1 MLGNHWVLAAFCAVA
16 GSTAAWA
23 DPSAGLSGAAG
34 GAALETVVVT
44 GSKAVDV
51 SKDAVPLSETPQN
64 IQVISSDLMS
74 DQHDITITDALRNVA
89 GVMPGGYYGDY
100 DYFRMRGFDSSGYIY
115 QDGLLY
121 DGAVQVNAEL
131 YGLEQVEVMKG
142 PSSSL
147 YGEGALGGLINLVS
161 KHPQDATFLTAE
173 ASYGS
178 FGTYEGDIDGNA
190 QLTDSVNGRI
200 VALFRHTGLFTQYV
214 KGNDRI
220 YVAPSVHWQI
230 DANTDL
236 TVLTS
241 FQHDHDNAAFP
252 LTYIGAVV
260 PGPTGTRYSIKR
272 FTGEPGNSDLIES
285 HRDAVGYEFSH
296 RFNDIF
302 TFKQNLRYVWNGGN
316 WDHVIYTSYL
326 SPDNR
331 TLVRYPYSAQF
342 QSFVFGV
349 DSRIEAQFNTGAV
362 SHTAIAG
369 IDYGNYLAHWDQQ
382 QIDYGNPADYMLLD
396 LYNPVYGT
404 PMPVY
409 SSFSSSRV
417 VSRTTGYYIQDHARW
432 GDFTL
437 TFGGRY
443 DTARTGDGWSGTFID
458 HNDSKFVPRLGATYE
473 VIPETTLYASYSQS
487 FLPQAGSTFAGD
499 SLKPET
505 GEQYEAGV
513 KSVLWDDH
521 LDVTA
526 SLYQLTRQNVSTSD
540 LVHPGFSS
548 QTGEQQSKG
557 FELDAHAHIM
567 DGWDA
572 ILTYAYVDAKVTKDT
587 VVPIGDHPLNIPP
600 QSFGLWT
607 KYEFQDGSLKGIGL
621 GGGVYRYS
629 TQWGDLPN
637 TFKLPDYTLVNA
649 LVSYDFGPAE
659 LQFNVQNLLNERYF
673 TGSYSD
679 TYVQPAA
686 PRNYNIA
693 LRWKF

>member
-1 MLGNHWVLAAFCAVA
+1 MRVKLRVLAAFCAF
-16 GSTAAWA
+16 
-23 DPSAGLSGAAG
+23 SGP
-34 GAALETVVVT
+34 GAALAQQAPGLTTTAAGAIETVVVT
-44 GSKAVDV
+44 GMRKTAESSK
-51 SKDAVPLSETPQN
+51 SPTPLVETPQN
-64 IQVISSDLMS
+64 IQIISSDLIS
-74 DQHDITITDALRNVA
+74 DQNDLTVMDALRNVA
-89 GVMPGGYYGDY
+89 GVIPGGYYSDY

-131 YGLEQVEVMKG
+131 FGLEQVEVMKG

-161 KHPQDATFLTAE
+161 KHPQDADFLTLE
-173 ASYGS
+173 AGYGS
-178 FGTYEGDIDGNA
+178 FGTYEASMDGNA
-190 QLTDSVNGRI
+190 QLTDSVDGRL
-200 VALFRHTGLFTQYV
+200 VALFRHTGLFTQHA
-214 KGNDRI
+214 KGLDRI
-220 YVAPSVHWQI
+220 YVAPSFHWQI

-241 FQHDHDNAAFP
+241 FQHDHNNAAFP

-260 PGPTGTRYSIKR
+260 PGPTGERYSIKR

-316 WDHVIYTSYL
+316 WDHVIYTSFL
-326 SPDNR
+326 APDNR

-349 DSRIEAQFNTGAV
+349 DSRIEAQFDTGAV
-362 SHTAIAG
+362 SHTVVAG
-369 IDYGNYLAHWDQQ
+369 IDYGNYLAHWNQQ
-382 QIDYGNPADYMLLD
+382 QIDYSNPADYMLLD

-404 PMPVY
+404 PLPAY

-417 VSRTTGYYIQDHARW
+417 LSRTTGYYIQDHAKW

-443 DTARTGDGWSGTFID
+443 DTARTGDGWSGTFVD
-458 HNDSKFVPRLGATYE
+458 HTDSKFVPRVGGTYE
-473 VIPETTLYASYSQS
+473 VIPATVLYASYSES
-487 FLPQAGSTFAGD
+487 FLPQAGSTFAGG

-505 GEQYEAGV
+505 GVQYETGV
-513 KSVLWDDH
+513 KSVLWEDR

-540 LVHPGFSS
+540 LSHPSFSS
-548 QTGEQQSKG
+548 QTGEQRSKG

-572 ILTYAYVDAKVTKDT
+572 IFTYAYVNARVTKDT
-587 VVPIGDHPLNIPP
+587 TVPVGDHPLNVPP
-600 QSFGLWT
+600 QSIGLWT
-607 KYEFQDGSLKGIGL
+607 KYVVQSGALKGFGI
-621 GGGVYRYS
+621 GGGVYNYTS
-629 TQWGDLPN
+629 QWGDLPN
-637 TFKLPDYTLVNA
+637 TFKLPHYTLVNA
-649 LVSYDFGPAE
+649 LLSYDFGPAE
-659 LQFNVQNLLNERYF
+659 LQFNVQNMFNVRYF

-679 TYVQPAA
+679 TYVQPGA
-686 PRNYNIA
+686 PRNYNIV
-693 LRWKF
+693 LRWKM